1 MVLAYT
7 NAPSFDVYGG
17 NTQQASLS
25 LECLLAR
32 IAETDQGHGDR
43 VGRMAVCFG
52 ALIAAP
58 FDAQTLS
65 LAGRLHDAGKLLLP
79 DRLVHFEGRF
89 SAEQREAMQLHA
101 ALGST
106 VLHPMQCILPHG
118 VMEAI
123 AHHHERHNGSGYPQ
137 GLTEKSVPWIARVI
151 GLLDVVDALLCAR
164 SYKKAWQQ
172 QEVKAYLSQEAGL
185 SFDPDL
191 ARGVC
196 HHFAALMAA
205 RCDDM
210 VEPHRVAQ
218 IAQRV
223 VQVTPERCVSTRTLL
238 PIHS

>member
-7 NAPSFDVYGG
+7 NTSSFDVYGG
-17 NTQQASLS
+17 NTQHARLS

-32 IAETDQGHGDR
+32 IAETDEGHGDR

-106 VLHPMQCILPHG
+106 VLHPLRCILPHG

-123 AHHHERHNGSGYPQ
+123 ASHHERYDGAGYPQ
-137 GLTEKSVPWIARVI
+137 GLAGTVIPWIARMI
-151 GLLDVVDALLCAR
+151 GLLDVVDALLCTR
-164 SYKKAWQQ
+164 SYKKAWAPHA
-172 QEVKAYLSQEAGL
+172 VKTFLNQEAGV

-191 ARGVC
+191 ARLAY

-210 VEPHRVAQ
+210 AEPHRVAQ

-238 PIHS
+238 PIRS